1 MPKRQTIGLN
11 VRTQAF
17 VLSLPRPIKRLLAF
31 GLDATLCVL
40 AVWCSLALRL
50 ETLSPFTF
58 SGPLPIAVSVALA
71 LPIFIAFGLYKA
83 IFRYSGREALVH
95 LARAVG
101 VYGVLYFLVF
111 SLIGVAGVPRSLGL
125 TQPTLLFFLIGASRW
140 LLGGWVGA
148 SITGGDRALWPGVLI
163 YGAGSAGQQLAH
175 AVNVATQRR
184 FIGFL
189 DDDPA
194 LWNNTINGWRV
205 YPREKL
211 DFLIKSKGAKELWLA
226 MPSVSGP
233 QRKALVEFLRLHPIR
248 VRTLPSLSDLASGRV
263 RVMDIRELDIDE
275 LLGREQ
281 VTLDLRLFD
290 GDI

>member
-1 MPKRQTIGLN
+1 MRKRQTSGLN
-11 VRTQAF
+11 SRVQAF

-58 SGPLPIAVSVALA
+58 SGALPIAVSVALA

-101 VYGVLYFLVF
+101 AYGILYFLVF

-125 TQPTLLFFLIGASRW
+125 TQPTLLFFLIGTSRW
-140 LLGGWVGA
+140 LLGRWVGA

-175 AVNVATQRR
+175 AVNAATQRR

-189 DDDPA
+189 DDDP
-194 LWNNTINGWRV
+194 
-205 YPREKL
+205 E
-211 DFLIKSKGAKELWLA
+211 
-226 MPSVSGP
+226 
-233 QRKALVEFLRLHPIR
+233 
-248 VRTLPSLSDLASGRV
+248 SLLKH
-263 RVMDIRELDIDE
+263 
-275 LLGREQ
+275 
-281 VTLDLRLFD
+281 
-290 GDI
+290 